1 MDSQTFSSL
10 PGDLHL
16 EIGKFLKSTEM
27 EGLIASSKSMRRIY
41 APSYFHTVAFR
52 GTSMDLVMDLFAF
65 KNANRSRTTTS
76 HIVVPAIKHITISQE
91 ADTPSPAPQLSLVL
105 PRLIASS
112 LGVMRNLQSIQLD
125 LWWFSDAQQ
134 KELRDRC
141 AGLPVWN
148 GLRSIQMEDEADT
161 ELLAIL
167 VSKTRPESFS
177 GLQFGGQLE
186 LQAARQCTPFLRRL
200 VVPFRLPATADVGG
214 WAGIVSNKTSLLV
227 QFGRLEWLVL
237 APIQV
242 KPGVVA
248 AIREDPKIF
257 FNVLLKEISRL
268 PYLTRLGLKFPRSI
282 LVARQPGVPGTG
294 TGLSAVG
301 HYVRQ
306 WNKQI
311 FAKIHALQQVAFIHG
326 AVVLR
331 AGAPLLGEWKKLLPH
346 ASDITFTYLAH
357 LNLHIKI

>member
-16 EIGKFLKSTEM
+16 EIGKFLKSSEM

-65 KNANRSRTTTS
+65 KNANRSRATTS
-76 HIVVPAIKHITISQE
+76 HIVVPAIKHVTISQE
-91 ADTPSPAPQLSLVL
+91 ADTPSPAPHLALVL

-141 AGLPVWN
+141 AGLPVWI

-161 ELLAIL
+161 ELLAVL

-214 WAGIVSNKTSLLV
+214 RAGIVSNKTSLLM

-257 FNVLLKEISRL
+257 LNVLLKEISRL

-306 WNKQI
+306 WSKQI
-311 FAKIHALQQVAFIHG
+311 FAKIPALQQVAFIHG

-331 AGAPLLGEWKKLLPH
+331 AVRGADATIRVSIERDLDRH
-346 ASDITFTYLAH
+346 AFPFGTLY
-357 LNLHIKI
+357 